1 MQQTPAKSSL
11 LKKLG
16 LFFLSVIGLVVLF
29 LATIPFWF
37 NIDRYRPQLVAQIR
51 PYFKGEIELGRLSLS
66 FWGKFRVGVDGL
78 ELKDTLGNSL
88 VAAKSMAVEI
98 PVSSIWSGAPS
109 MTFVLNSPSIN
120 VVKDEKK
127 KINLLDLV
135 KSPASTDQ
143 ETKNSTEPSLKTTLD
158 RDAFNSDFLTHA
170 KVTVQISKAR
180 VVYNDLSTKSR
191 SEVTSVNFVAKD
203 ISLSGQ
209 SQLKVSADLDTQL
222 SNGWS
227 LKGPLEILG
236 VIKGNWVQE
245 DSWQGSVALKS
256 NLKELRIDSNGG
268 YKKDRGIPGSFQAE
282 FNRSQEAMTANCQ
295 FEIPGVDLEVKA
307 NLDSLEK
314 PRGELLFHSKKI
326 DLDAFWPKTN
336 SNGTLTPTTLNA
348 SSKTSQDKFY
358 QGKESLD
365 KNVRALREN
374 PWMNESDLVLKA
386 EIREMKSKGIVI
398 SDVLIQGS
406 FKKGLMKIDQAKLK
420 VLEGSVIASAQ
431 VNLMSSL
438 PTYTGQV
445 EVKQAQLGQAVNSQS
460 PLLKNTVYGK
470 GYFKFAGSGSS
481 FDPENAK
488 SRFVGQGNFKIEG
501 AKFSTLDVGQM
512 VTQGLGQSMIKI
524 IEKLPPLK
532 GQSLE
537 KVGSIKS
544 EYEVMSADFT
554 IAQGVFKAPRFLA
567 KPVPNQ
573 GLELV
578 GSTELDL
585 RTCALKA
592 DWQIQDPYNL
602 TRARD
607 IKFEQGGFKVEHLL
621 AEGNKP
627 VVFPVQ
633 IGGTCESPKVNYEA
647 MTTHFLKVALNNAS
661 KGAVQK
667 ATQEVGKK
675 LQEELGKRAG
685 QQLKDALKGIFG
697 N

>member
-1 MQQTPAKSSL
+1 
-11 LKKLG
+11 
-16 LFFLSVIGLVVLF
+16 
-29 LATIPFWF
+29 
-37 NIDRYRPQLVAQIR
+37 
-51 PYFKGEIELGRLSLS
+51 
-66 FWGKFRVGVDGL
+66 
-78 ELKDTLGNSL
+78 
-88 VAAKSMAVEI
+88 
-98 PVSSIWSGAPS
+98 
-109 MTFVLNSPSIN
+109 
-120 VVKDEKK
+120 
-127 KINLLDLV
+127 
-135 KSPASTDQ
+135 
-143 ETKNSTEPSLKTTLD
+143 
-158 RDAFNSDFLTHA
+158 
-170 KVTVQISKAR
+170 
-180 VVYNDLSTKSR
+180 
-191 SEVTSVNFVAKD
+191 
-203 ISLSGQ
+203 
-209 SQLKVSADLDTQL
+209 
-222 SNGWS
+222 
-227 LKGPLEILG
+227 
-236 VIKGNWVQE
+236 
-245 DSWQGSVALKS
+245 
-256 NLKELRIDSNGG
+256 
-268 YKKDRGIPGSFQAE
+268 
-282 FNRSQEAMTANCQ
+282 
-295 FEIPGVDLEVKA
+295 
-307 NLDSLEK
+307 
-314 PRGELLFHSKKI
+314 
-326 DLDAFWPKTN
+326 
-336 SNGTLTPTTLNA
+336 
-348 SSKTSQDKFY
+348 
-358 QGKESLD
+358 
-365 KNVRALREN
+365 
-374 PWMNESDLVLKA
+374 
-386 EIREMKSKGIVI
+386 MKSKGIVI
-398 SDVLIQGS
+398 SDILIQGS

-445 EVKQAQLGQAVNSQS
+445 EVKEAQLGQAVNSQS

-537 KVGSIKS
+537 KVL
-544 EYEVMSADFT
+544 
-554 IAQGVFKAPRFLA
+554 FKASRFLA

-667 ATQEVGKK
+667 VTQEVGKK